1 MHNVH
6 RGQSQREGQRMHR
19 SGPSDEEQRDGATF
33 GDGADAQALDLNHA
47 TIPQL
52 EAIDALEPAL
62 ARAIVE
68 RRVHHGH
75 FTRWEQL
82 SEIEGMTAQKLEEL
96 QRVARLAGSGAS

>member
-6 RGQSQREGQRMHR
+6 RGSHQREEQRQHR
-19 SGPSDEEQRDGATF
+19 SGPSDEEQRDGAAAA
-33 GDGADAQALDLNHA
+33 DLADAQVLDLNHA

-52 EAIDALEPAL
+52 EAVDALGPAL

-68 RRVHHGH
+68 RRVHQGH

-82 SEIEGMTAQKLEEL
+82 SDVEGMTDEKLAAL
-96 QRVARLAGSGAS
+96 QRVARLPETLG